1 MLASSLPRKTGWLV
15 RREQQVSGFICND
28 WRAVYLMQSSIYVGG
43 AQSLS
48 QQYLPLRSSDLMVV
62 AYRRW
67 LDAVADA

>member
-1 MLASSLPRKTGWLV
+1 M
-15 RREQQVSGFICND
+15 D
-28 WRAVYLMQSSIYVGG
+28 LMRSIIYTGG

-67 LDAVADA
+67 LDAVVDAVYS

>member
-1 MLASSLPRKTGWLV
+1 MH
-15 RREQQVSGFICND
+15 
-28 WRAVYLMQSSIYVGG
+28 LMQSSIYIGG
-43 AQSLS
+43 PQSLS